1 MGPLHAGVART
12 DVAMQIHRVSRFRI
26 SMFRNPGSRMNN
38 RSARA
43 CFALL
48 CLVLCACAVRPGISP
63 RMEQDAL
70 TPPRPIGGGGP
81 ALVGATDQAPVA
93 LDILVQVDTL
103 GRADLSTLQIS
114 GQGAEANRQVVVDWL
129 QTARFEPA
137 RLNGYVVR
145 GWFRVSADAKTARGR
160 D

>member
-1 MGPLHAGVART
+1 
-12 DVAMQIHRVSRFRI
+12 
-26 SMFRNPGSRMNN
+26 MND
-38 RSARA
+38 RSART

-48 CLVLCACAVRPGISP
+48 CLVFSACAFRPGINP
-63 RMEQDAL
+63 RIEQDAL

-81 ALVGATDQAPVA
+81 ALVGATARTPVA

-114 GQGAEANRQVVVDWL
+114 GQGAEANRQVVMDWL

-145 GWFRVSADAKTARGR
+145 GWFRVAADARASRER
-160 D
+160 E